1 MNLKLYTCDSY
12 LNAIN
17 KLSQIS
23 CKLLEDSTIANISL
37 AQILPNGNNTYL
49 VQILYI
55 IKQ

>member
-1 MNLKLYTCDSY
+1 MNTKLYTCDSY

-23 CKLLEDSTIANISL
+23 CKLLEDNPTTNISL

-49 VQILYI
+49 VQILYSI
-55 IKQ
+55 EQ

>member
-1 MNLKLYTCDSY
+1 MNTKLYTCDSY

-23 CKLLEDSTIANISL
+23 YKLLEDNPTTNISL

-49 VQILYI
+49 VQILYSI
-55 IKQ
+55 EQ

>member
-1 MNLKLYTCDSY
+1 MNTKLYTCDSY

-23 CKLLEDSTIANISL
+23 YKLLEDNPTINISL

-49 VQILYI
+49 VQVLYSI
-55 IKQ
+55 EQ

>member
-1 MNLKLYTCDSY
+1 MNTKLYTCDSY

-23 CKLLEDSTIANISL
+23 YNLLEDNPTTNISL

-49 VQILYI
+49 VQILYSI
-55 IKQ
+55 EQ

>member
-1 MNLKLYTCDSY
+1 MNTKLYTCDSY

-23 CKLLEDSTIANISL
+23 YKLLEDNPTTNISL

-49 VQILYI
+49 VQILYSI
-55 IKQ
+55 TK